1 MTLQGVNMNNWLSF
15 FPIIII
21 LVLMA
26 AAAGWFVKGFYSN
39 NADYIAVKFR
49 TYDLV
54 LLTFI
59 TPLSVVMFFLARA
72 DQTWPKLF
80 VLGILIYLA
89 FSYGFNVFNCYQN
102 QLFLVY
108 VAIFSLCV
116 FATIMGLVDMAN
128 TIKIISNLTLIKAI
142 SIVLLLIAVSG
153 AQFWLMEAI
162 IALVKKDVSPSIV
175 GLNLPIN
182 AAQVLDIGFMLP
194 LTIFGAIKLL
204 QSQPIGMLISAM
216 MLVFF
221 VLISVSVIAMEIG
234 LKLNGFE
241 MEPGKLYGF
250 GSVIVLSLVMTFLTY
265 LSLAKL

>member
-1 MTLQGVNMNNWLSF
+1 MNKWLSF

-21 LVLMA
+21 LVLVA
-26 AAAGWFVKGFYSN
+26 AAKGWFVGGFYSN
-39 NADYIAVKFR
+39 NVDSIVVKFR

-54 LLTFI
+54 ILSLI
-59 TPLSVVMFFLARA
+59 TPLSVVMFFLARSN
-72 DQTWPKLF
+72 QTWSKIF
-80 VLGILIYLA
+80 VIGILIYLA
-89 FSYGFNVFNCYQN
+89 FSYGFNVFTCYQN

-116 FATIMGLVDMAN
+116 FATIMGLTDMASN
-128 TIKIISNLTLIKAI
+128 IKELSGLNLKKTI

-153 AQFWLMEAI
+153 YRFWLTDAI
-162 IALVKKDVSPSIV
+162 IALIKNDVSPSIV
-175 GLNLPIN
+175 GLNLPVN

-194 LTIFGAIKLL
+194 LTIFGAIKLW
-204 QSQPIGMLISAM
+204 QSRPIGMLISAT

-241 MEPGKLYGF
+241 MDSGKMYGF
-250 GSVIVLSLVMTFLTY
+250 GTVMVLSLVITFFTY
-265 LSLAKL
+265 RSLAKLSN